1 MNLAVG
7 ALCCREANLLTAVA
21 AIKFMMET
29 VGNENSEMAREVKT
43 ALELR
48 ISQRFKN
55 LSQVLQYLQSGTQG
69 KSELFPRLSKDSVVK
84 IIFLLIKRI
93 FPSEYDE

>member
-1 MNLAVG
+1 
-7 ALCCREANLLTAVA
+7 
-21 AIKFMMET
+21 MMET
-29 VGNENSEMAREVKT
+29 LGNENSEMAREVQT

-55 LSQVLQYLQSGTQG
+55 LSQVLQYLQSGKQD